1 MSCYYFNFEV
11 LKTRY
16 DPGDQLEW
24 LEKQLA
30 DLESISGT
38 AILIGHIPP
47 LYYECMHGWSI
58 RFKALFERYQHI
70 IRFSLY
76 GHDHNEWIQLYTP
89 VKNPR
94 RRIGVSML
102 SGSATT
108 HLKMN
113 PSFNLITMDE

>member
-1 MSCYYFNFEV
+1 
-11 LKTRY
+11 
-16 DPGDQLEW
+16 
-24 LEKQLA
+24 
-30 DLESISGT
+30 
-38 AILIGHIPP
+38 
-47 LYYECMHGWSI
+47 MHGWSI